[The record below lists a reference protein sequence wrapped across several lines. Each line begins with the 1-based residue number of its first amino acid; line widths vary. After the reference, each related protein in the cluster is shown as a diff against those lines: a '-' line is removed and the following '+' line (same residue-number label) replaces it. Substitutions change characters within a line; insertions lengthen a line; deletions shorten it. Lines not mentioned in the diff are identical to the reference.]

1 MTKTGG
7 LDGAGPEIMRRQLLI
22 IFHTMQAHGREIEV
36 ISPGMTAE
44 IVVPDTLAEEMHLNW
59 ILEGNCGE

>member
-1 MTKTGG
+1 MIKTDGV
-7 LDGAGPEIMRRQLLI
+7 DGAGQEIMRRQLLI

-44 IVVPDTLAEEMHLNW
+44 IIVPDTLAEEMHLNW
-59 ILEGNCGE
+59 ILEGHCGE